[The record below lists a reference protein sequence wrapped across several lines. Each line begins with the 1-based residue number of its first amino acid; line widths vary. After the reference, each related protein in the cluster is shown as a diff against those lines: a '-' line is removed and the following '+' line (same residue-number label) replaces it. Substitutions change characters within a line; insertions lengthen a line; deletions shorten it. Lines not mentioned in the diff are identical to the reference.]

1 MVLHAQYNLE
11 AIEFLTSLVYST
23 IVQEDT
29 KIMGKKLL
37 SIALPIMLQ
46 NLLSTSL
53 SFLDTLMIGQLGQEQ
68 IAAVGIA
75 NQVYFLIS
83 LFFFGIASGTSI
95 FLSQYYGSGEYE
107 KMKRT
112 MSLATTLC
120 LVGSVFMAVFSYIN
134 PDFIIHFFSTDPP
147 VVESGRIY
155 MKIVAPSYIFAA
167 ISSTLSI
174 GFRSINKAKV
184 PLLISLVSLTMNA
197 IGNWLLI
204 FGIGPFPELGVA
216 GGAISTVN
224 ARFWEMAILIYLI
237 WRKKGEVFAFRKK
250 EDFAWNKSFLSFFVK
265 TSLPV
270 LLNEVL
276 WSLGMTLYKV
286 AFASLGTEALAT
298 VNITESI
305 ANFFF
310 IAMLGI
316 GNGTT
321 ILIGNVLG
329 TGDKETALRWADK
342 IVIISILTGVFMG
355 ALEFL
360 MAPLFASWF
369 NVGASVATAAI
380 LSLRIQALLQPMK
393 SLNMTTV
400 VGILRA
406 GGDTRYALFAELAGV
421 YLVGVPCSFIGAKI
435 FHLSI
440 PMIYLL
446 LGLEEVE
453 KFIAGLIRV
462 RSKKWANVLTG
473 DNSPS

>member
-1 MVLHAQYNLE
+1 MQN
-11 AIEFLTSLVYST
+11 
-23 IVQEDT
+23 DT
-29 KIMGKKLL
+29 KIMGRKLF

-95 FLSQYYGSGEYE
+95 FLSQYYGSGEFD
-107 KMKRT
+107 KMKKT
-112 MSLATTLC
+112 ISLATTIC
-120 LVGSVFMAVFSYIN
+120 FVGSIAMAIFSYIK
-134 PDFIIHFFSTDPP
+134 PDFIIHFFSTDAP
-147 VVESGRIY
+147 VVESGRTY
-155 MKIVAPSYIFAA
+155 MRIVAPSYIFAA

-197 IGNWLLI
+197 VGNWLLI
-204 FGIGPFPELGVA
+204 FGIGPFPALGVA
-216 GGAISTVN
+216 GGALSTLI
-224 ARFWEMAILIYLI
+224 ARLLEMIILIVLI
-237 WRKKGEVFAFRKK
+237 WRKDGEVFAFKTK
-250 EDFAWNKSFLSFFVK
+250 DDFIWNKSFLSFFIK
-265 TSLPV
+265 TSMPV

-342 IVIISILTGVFMG
+342 IVILSLFTGVLMG
-355 ALEFL
+355 TLEFM

-369 NVGASVATAAI
+369 NVGASVSAAAI
-380 LSLRIQALLQPMK
+380 LSLRIQALMQPMK

-421 YLVGVPCSFIGAKI
+421 YLVGVPCSFLGAKVLG
-435 FHLSI
+435 LSI

-446 LGLEEVE
+446 LGLEELE
-453 KFIAGLIRV
+453 KFIAGIIRV
-462 RSKKWANVLTG
+462 RSKKWANVLT
-473 DNSPS
+473 DKATE

>member
-1 MVLHAQYNLE
+1 MNQ
-11 AIEFLTSLVYST
+11 
-23 IVQEDT
+23 DT
-29 KIMGKKLL
+29 KILGKKLF

-46 NLLSTSL
+46 NLLSSSL

-95 FLSQYYGSGEYE
+95 FLSQYYGSGEYV
-107 KMKRT
+107 KMRKT
-112 MSLATTLC
+112 LAFATIVC
-120 LVGSVFMAVFSYIN
+120 IIGSIFMAIFSYLK
-134 PDFIIHFFSTDPP
+134 PEFIINFFSQDPP

-155 MKIVAPSYIFAA
+155 MEIVAPSYIFAA
-167 ISSTLSI
+167 VSSTLSI
-174 GFRSINKAKV
+174 GFRSANKAKI
-184 PLLISLVSLTMNA
+184 PLFISLISLSLNA
-197 IGNWLLI
+197 LGNWLLI

-224 ARFWEMAILIYLI
+224 ARFVEMCILIFLI
-237 WRKKGEVFAFRKK
+237 WRKNGEVFAFRKK
-250 EDFAWNKSFLSFFVK
+250 EDFKWDKSFLSFFIK
-265 TSLPV
+265 TSMPV
-270 LLNEVL
+270 LFNEVF

-286 AFASLGTEALAT
+286 AFSRLGTEALAT

-329 TGDKETALRWADK
+329 TGDRKTALRWADK
-342 IVIISILTGVFMG
+342 IVVISVATGVFMG

-360 MAPLFASWF
+360 LAPLFASWF
-369 NVGASVATAAI
+369 NVGVSVAAAAI
-380 LSLRIQALLQPMK
+380 LSLRIQAMMQPLK
-393 SLNMTTV
+393 SINMSTV

-421 YLVGVPCSFIGAKI
+421 YLVGVPCTFLGATV
-435 FHLSI
+435 FGLSI

-446 LGLEEVE
+446 LGLEEVL
-453 KFIAGLIRV
+453 KFILGIFRV
-462 RSKKWANVLTG
+462 RSKKWANVLT
-473 DNSPS
+473 DKNE